1 VNKPA
6 VRKMTAP
13 PVHCL
18 ATTFALADAASRRSS
33 PTNIFR
39 PDSTP
44 AQSIYGLSLFVLAI
58 TAVVFVLVFGLL
70 AYAVIK
76 FRERAHDDKR
86 EPPQVYG
93 SSQVETAWTVIAM
106 GPGMVWNSGS
116 WFFYANAYQELGRK
130 IALPVISWCCESK
143 RLLSGRAR

>member
-76 FRERAHDDKR
+76 FERGLTTTSGNPR
-86 EPPQVYG
+86 RF
-93 SSQVETAWTVIAM
+93 TAA
-106 GPGMVWNSGS
+106 PRSKP
-116 WFFYANAYQELGRK
+116 LGR
-130 IALPVISWCCESK
+130 
-143 RLLSGRAR
+143 